1 MLESEFINKVE
12 EIFGPVSPYRDFSVS
27 LERHNPATGELTIRI
42 SQMYKFV
49 DISFDQL
56 ARLSEL
62 TQTRKI
68 NLQERTSYGGCE
80 TCDHGSS
87 YQVPIYLQEFW
98 IPLEKDPVGSNK
110 NKRRNKR

>member
-1 MLESEFINKVE
+1 MLESEFINKVK
-12 EIFGPVSPYRDFSVS
+12 EIFGPTSPYRDFSVS
-27 LERHNPATGELTIRI
+27 LENYNSATGELVIRI
-42 SQMYKFV
+42 SQMYEFV
-49 DISFDQL
+49 DVTFDQL
-56 ARLSEL
+56 AKLSEL

-98 IPLEKDPVGSNK
+98 IPLEKDPVDPNK
-110 NKRRNKR
+110 NKRRRR